1 MKQIVY
7 TIILLV
13 LVVIGYVWCRPSD
26 FEVEERFVVR
36 RGGRIETILLE
47 GDLGPPIWID
57 AASSAYFRFTS
68 TDDPLI
74 NIYGIPV
81 KDPLGYFRDNYFSS
95 NDLDN
100 RVGNWKV
107 TEAKG
112 RVEVEIS
119 QAEENLQKIQI
130 TYYKPLWQKMLFC
143 SGLFFIF
150 YAIFWIF
157 GPPDDYLY

>member
-13 LVVIGYVWCRPSD
+13 LVIIGYVWCLPSD

-47 GDLGPPIWID
+47 GNPEHPIWID
-57 AASSAYFRFTS
+57 AASSSYFRFTS
-68 TDDPLI
+68 MEKPLI
-74 NIYGIPV
+74 NIYGVPV
-81 KDPLGYFRDNYFSS
+81 EDPLGYFRDDYFYT
-95 NDLDN
+95 NDITN
-100 RVGNWKV
+100 SVGSWKV

-112 RVEVEIS
+112 KVEVEVS
-119 QAEENLQKIQI
+119 KAMEEQIVQI

-143 SGLFFIF
+143 SGLFLIF
-150 YAIFWIF
+150 CASFWIF